1 MHVATSSV
9 WKEVLSAQIAV
20 SDGAGGLVWK
30 ELKVTD

>member
-1 MHVATSSV
+1 MHIATASA

-20 SDGAGGLVWK
+20 DDGAGGLVWK